1 MLIRITVS
9 LVRVRVRVNPNRVRV
24 RVRAYQSAAVGQ
36 LRVPPDAA
44 LHVVV
49 ALAVATQ
56 VDGVGVDVDVHQV
69 VHDLALDVVLNPV
82 DQEPHA
88 HVHHLDE
95 RQVPGLAAEGEEAHE
110 KPVLR
115 PHLVE
120 FVWNCILVV
129 IQITDTICRYNWVT
143 NVPVWFALFRLS
155 LSKLHLSMVS

>member
-9 LVRVRVRVNPNRVRV
+9 LVRVRVRVNPNRVRVRV

-49 ALAVATQ
+49 ALAMATQ

-115 PHLVE
+115 PHLV
-120 FVWNCILVV
+120 WNCILVV